1 MPWNLTQAPFRQLRY
16 DAIQIDI
23 NNSPPAQ
30 VSQEYTGVAAQVVA
44 PGSARVESRKLR
56 DEFQNIDTVEAI
68 DELVA
73 VPISKPVEKTTCIT
87 QRFRSARQNQPT
99 HIAQMLVVIAKNGFA
114 GIVQMGSRHHW
125 DYPLIAKMF
134 PKVAHCNGSETDL
147 MGQLLFNKALHQAFV
162 DCFSVCNT
170 DCSRV
175 VVELTYD
182 PTESF
187 DHTSAG
193 SRVDTTCSPV
203 R

>member
-73 VPISKPVEKTTCIT
+73 VPISKPVEKTTCINAAIP
-87 QRFRSARQNQPT
+87 F
-99 HIAQMLVVIAKNGFA
+99 
-114 GIVQMGSRHHW
+114 GSSEPAH
-125 DYPLIAKMF
+125 
-134 PKVAHCNGSETDL
+134 AHCTDARR
-147 MGQLLFNKALHQAFV
+147 NCEEWV
-162 DCFSVCNT
+162 
-170 DCSRV
+170 
-175 VVELTYD
+175 
-182 PTESF
+182 
-187 DHTSAG
+187 
-193 SRVDTTCSPV
+193 
-203 R
+203 